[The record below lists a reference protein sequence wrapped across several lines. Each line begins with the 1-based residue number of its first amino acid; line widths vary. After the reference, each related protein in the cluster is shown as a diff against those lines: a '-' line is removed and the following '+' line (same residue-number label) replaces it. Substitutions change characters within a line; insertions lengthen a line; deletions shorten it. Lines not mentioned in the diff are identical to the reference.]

1 MAEKLNRTCIAC
13 GKKYSYCNHCSQDRD
28 KEPWHSIYCG
38 NNCRKVFMATTD
50 YLAKEITKEQAK
62 EIFDSCDLSNR
73 YAFKGRINEVIDE
86 IYKEEETT
94 TSSITPTIFPEVE
107 TNEDAEGIENKKI
120 IYKSTKKK

>member
-13 GKKYSYCNHCSQDRD
+13 GKKYSYCNHCSQDRN
-28 KEPWHSIYCG
+28 KEPWHSIYCE

-73 YAFKGRINEVIDE
+73 YVFKERINEVIDE
-86 IYKEEETT
+86 IYKEEEPTI
-94 TSSITPTIFPEVE
+94 SSITTAILSENKTVE
-107 TNEDAEGIENKKI
+107 DSEENENKKI
-120 IYKSTKKK
+120 VYRTTKKK